1 MLGSMVL
8 IIERA
13 FIYKYFKEKKMKK
26 MNWILGTSALALV
39 AACALSGVVCANDAA
54 KKDEKVSAENMDLIE
69 KGRWEQLKG
78 QVQKE
83 WGKVTDDDWQKLKG
97 SARELTGL
105 LVEKY
110 AFAKDDAEK
119 KVAEFL
125 AKHDLKSDKKADD
138 KKADD
143 KKADDKKAVDKK
155 VDEKKVG

>member
-1 MLGSMVL
+1 
-8 IIERA
+8 
-13 FIYKYFKEKKMKK
+13 MKR

-39 AACALSGVVCANDAA
+39 AVCALSGIVCADDAG

-83 WGKVTDDDWQKLKG
+83 WGKVTDDDWQKMKG
-97 SARELTGL
+97 SARELTGVL
-105 LVEKY
+105 IEKY

-125 AKHDLKSDKKADD
+125 AKHDKKADD

-143 KKADDKKAVDKK
+143 KKTDEKKIDDKKADAKK
-155 VDEKKVG
+155 AG